1 MFDIS
6 STIKNISIV
15 ALPFLLAITF
25 HEASHG
31 YVAWLLGDP
40 TAKRAGRLTL
50 NPLKHLDPMGT
61 LALIVTQ
68 MIGWAKP
75 VPINA
80 SYFKNP
86 MKGMMLVSIAGPAA
100 NMALAIVFTFAYRY
114 LHSLNFMNVSEMQ
127 LRILQPVALIINA
140 GIMIN
145 LALCFFNLI
154 PIPPLDGSKIVAGL
168 LPREIAFKY
177 LSFERYGFIVIL
189 ILAFLGLLGKI
200 IYPAVHFSLN
210 LLL

>member
-6 STIKNISIV
+6 EIIRHISIV

-31 YVAWLLGDP
+31 YAAWLLGDP
-40 TAKRAGRLTL
+40 TAKNSGRLTL

-61 LALIVTQ
+61 IALIVTQ

-75 VPINA
+75 VPINPA
-80 SYFKNP
+80 YFKNP
-86 MKGMMLVSIAGPAA
+86 IKGMMLVSIAGPAA
-100 NMALAIVFTFAYRY
+100 NMALAILFTFAYRY
-114 LHSLNFMNVSEMQ
+114 LHSLNITSVTETE
-127 LRILQPVALIINA
+127 LLILKPLALVINA

-168 LPREIAFKY
+168 LPREMAFKY
-177 LSFERYGFIVIL
+177 LSLERYGFIIIL
-189 ILAFLGLLGKI
+189 LLAFLGLLGKI
-200 IYPAVHFSLN
+200 IYPAVNFSLN

>member
-6 STIKNISIV
+6 GIIRNISIV

-40 TAKRAGRLTL
+40 TAKNSGRLTL
-50 NPLKHLDPMGT
+50 NPLKHLDPVGT
-61 LALIVTQ
+61 IALIVTQ

-75 VPINA
+75 VPINP

-86 MKGMMLVSIAGPAA
+86 IKGMMLVSIAGPAA
-100 NMALAIVFTFAYRY
+100 NFALAVVFTLAYRY
-114 LHSLNFMNVSEMQ
+114 LHSLNITQVSEMEMH
-127 LRILQPVALIINA
+127 ILKPLALIINA

-168 LPREIAFKY
+168 LPREMAFKY
-177 LSFERYGFIVIL
+177 LSFERYGFIVIIL
-189 ILAFLGLLGKI
+189 LAFLGLLGKI
-200 IYPAVHFSLN
+200 IYPAVNFSLN

>member
-6 STIKNISIV
+6 GIIRDLSVV

-40 TAKRAGRLTL
+40 TAKQDGRLTL

-61 LALIVTQ
+61 LALVITQ
-68 MIGWAKP
+68 MIGWARP
-75 VPINA
+75 VPINP

-100 NMALAIVFTFAYRY
+100 NMALAILFTFAYRY
-114 LHSLNFMNVSEMQ
+114 LHSINLATLSEMQ
-127 LRILQPVALIINA
+127 LRIIEPVAMVVNA

-168 LPREIAFKY
+168 LPRELAFKY
-177 LSFERYGFIVIL
+177 LSFERYGFIVIIL
-189 ILAFLGLLGKI
+189 LAFLGLLGKI
-200 IYPAVHFSLN
+200 IIPAVHFSLN